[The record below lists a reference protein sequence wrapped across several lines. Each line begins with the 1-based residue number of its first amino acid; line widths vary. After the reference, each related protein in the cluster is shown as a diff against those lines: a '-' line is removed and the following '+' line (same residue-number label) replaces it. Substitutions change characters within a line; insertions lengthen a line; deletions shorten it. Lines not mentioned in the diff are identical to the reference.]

1 MQQKL
6 WEVIKLISE
15 RKEYGE
21 MEKAMAYE
29 TLDTN
34 AFSILQEHFKDG
46 LHTRNAQWI

>member
-1 MQQKL
+1 MHQKL

-21 MEKAMAYE
+21 MEMAIAYE

-34 AFSILQEHFKDG
+34 AQYILQEHFKDG
-46 LHTRNAQWI
+46 LHMRNDQWI